1 MESSAAYKEAQFAS
15 IEKTILTELER
26 KAGFK
31 IIDRYLNEE
40 TTPVP
45 EHCFVRYGYII
56 QGSMDMSTH
65 HNYLANQIRCLISK
79 HFVHVGLS
87 YAHRRIFVDNR
98 VNLSVS
104 EDSNERYEV
113 RPDVAVYS
121 APVKEDLGSI
131 PGGMIPVLVVE
142 ILSDST
148 AKIDLTEKKEK
159 YRELGVKH
167 YWVLRKANDPIEG
180 LRGSYFYVLN
190 FDDYQDRSEEIRS
203 SGVLKC
209 EELYGLCLSA
219 SDVWISDE
227 TRDCMYQWEATE
239 VMAEQ
244 EKQRAEQEK
253 QRAEKYLLL
262 LRQHNIN
269 PD

>member
-1 MESSAAYKEAQFAS
+1 
-15 IEKTILTELER
+15 
-26 KAGFK
+26 
-31 IIDRYLNEE
+31 
-40 TTPVP
+40 
-45 EHCFVRYGYII
+45 
-56 QGSMDMSTH
+56 
-65 HNYLANQIRCLISK
+65 
-79 HFVHVGLS
+79 
-87 YAHRRIFVDNR
+87 
-98 VNLSVS
+98 
-104 EDSNERYEV
+104 
-113 RPDVAVYS
+113 VYS

-253 QRAEKYLLL
+253 QRAEQEKQRAEQEKQRAEQEKQRAEQEKQRAEQEKQRAEKYLLL